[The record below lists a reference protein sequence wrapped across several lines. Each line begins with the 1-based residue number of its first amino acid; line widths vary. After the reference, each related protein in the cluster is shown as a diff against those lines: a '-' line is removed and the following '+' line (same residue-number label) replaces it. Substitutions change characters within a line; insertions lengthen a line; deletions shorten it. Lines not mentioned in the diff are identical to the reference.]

1 MEKYI
6 IEENGKKIVALK
18 SDIDKKM
25 SEQKEKGV
33 EVKEIST
40 ILCCYFYTEIGDEK
54 TTYFIPPSILNE
66 GIFEQIIEMKFS
78 EYGENDCSF
87 YDGKKYV
94 LDQFDK
100 ENMKNGGK
108 YFLNDPDYNE
118 DHEIIRFF
126 LEGLEE
132 IDEEFYIE
140 WTGF

>member
-6 IEENGKKIVALK
+6 IEENGKKMVALK
-18 SDIDKKM
+18 SDVDEKI
-25 SEQKEKGV
+25 SELKEKGIEV
-33 EVKEIST
+33 EKIST
-40 ILCCYFYTEIGDEK
+40 ILDFYFYTEIGDEN
-54 TTYFIPPSILNE
+54 TIYFIPPSILDE
-66 GIFEQIIEMKFS
+66 GIFEQIIEMRFS

-108 YFLNDPDYNE
+108 YFLNDPDYSE

-132 IDEEFYIE
+132 IDDEYSIE

>member
-25 SEQKEKGV
+25 SELKEKGV

-66 GIFEQIIEMKFS
+66 GIFEEIIKMRFS

-108 YFLNDPDYNE
+108 YFLNDPDYSK

-132 IDEEFYIE
+132 INEEFYIE